1 MIPPVRPGDKIRD
14 ALTASAFNRI
24 VRPKKDKPQTPLKSP
39 PHVPVAVRGMGAAIE
54 MYHPLVITG
63 PAMTNSDE
71 GNLFNEYYSYPLCN
85 VTATLTDT
93 SWAVA
98 QAPIDVGSPGL
109 IVIQGLTWVY
119 ANVTNLS
126 HKYLKVDGGA
136 LVSGEQGKA
145 LIITPPAA
153 TGNGYCLVMLNS
165 PLPTIIQTVVTDLRV
180 TTTAVQYKTRD
191 LLVYVDDDETDWI
204 DLPSVVCPEVP

>member
-1 MIPPVRPGDKIRD
+1 MIPPVKPGDSIRN
-14 ALTASAFNRI
+14 ALTAKVFNRL
-24 VRPKKDKPQTPLKSP
+24 VRPSKEKPAPPQTPRQ
-39 PHVPVAVRGMGAAIE
+39 HVPVTVQGMGAAIE
-54 MYHPLVITG
+54 MYRPLVITG

-85 VTATLTDT
+85 ITATLTDT

-98 QAPIDVGSPGL
+98 QSPIDISSPGL

-119 ANVTNLS
+119 ANITNLS

-165 PLPTIIQTVVTDLRV
+165 PLPTIVQTVVTDLRV
-180 TTTAVQYKTRD
+180 TTTTVQYKTRD